1 MPSSQYNQ
9 RFFDY
14 VNAGAERSAR
24 KLLPL
29 LARLDVR
36 SVLDVGS
43 GQGAWLSVWK
53 QLGVDDVVG
62 LDGDYVDRGRLKIP
76 AGQFVAAD
84 LGTKFDL
91 GRRFDLVQ
99 CLEVAEHLPKA
110 SAGDLVS
117 SLTRHSDIVLFSAAV
132 KGQGGEDHINEQ
144 SYDYWRE
151 LFAAHDFV
159 VLDFIRPIILHEQSV
174 EPWYKYNSFVYVR
187 RSRLDFLPS
196 EMRETVVSGD
206 QPLKDLSPATFR
218 IRKALVRLLPVA
230 AVSLIS
236 RLRIAILMNRSR
248 RNL

>member
-1 MPSSQYNQ
+1 MPNPQYDQ

-24 KLLPL
+24 KILPL
-29 LARLDVR
+29 LAPLEVR

-53 QLGVDDVVG
+53 ELGVDDVAG
-62 LDGDYVDRGRLKIP
+62 LDGDYVDRDRLKIP

-84 LGTKFDL
+84 LGAQFDL
-91 GRRFDLVQ
+91 RRQFDLVQ

-110 SAGDLVS
+110 SAGSLVE
-117 SLTRHSDIVLFSAAV
+117 SLTRHSDIVLFSAAA

-151 LFAAHDFV
+151 LFAKHDFV
-159 VLDFIRPIILHEQSV
+159 VLDYIRPIILHEQSI

-187 RSRLDFLPS
+187 RARLDVLPS
-196 EMRETVVSGD
+196 EMRETLVSNE
-206 QPLKDLSPATFR
+206 QKLKDISPVPYR
-218 IRKALVRLLPVA
+218 IRKALVRLLPVP
-230 AVSLIS
+230 AVSMLS
-236 RLRIAILMNRSR
+236 RLRIAMLVKRTAT
-248 RNL
+248 